1 LAYVFHRLV
10 RVGEAIRILEE
21 ALGGIRPLG
30 VEKVELTQ
38 ALGRVLAENVSAEV
52 DSPPFDRSTVDGYA
66 VNSADVYEAS
76 EATPVKLRI
85 VGEVRIGSPPELVIG
100 RGEAARISTGA
111 VVPRGSDAV
120 VMVEYTK
127 EAGDYV
133 LIYRQAA
140 PGENISTAGSDA
152 ARGDMVLRKGRVIT
166 PKEIAALVGTGVKT
180 LSVYLRPRIAV
191 YSVGDELVSSSEEL
205 SPGKVIDVNGPTLT
219 ALASECG
226 AEARFYGILPDDYES
241 IVKALSRAL
250 EAHDVVITSG
260 STSAGYGDV
269 IYRVFNELGR
279 VLVHGLNVKPGK
291 PTVIGVSKENKVLL
305 GLPGFP
311 LSAMIIFNVLARPIL
326 VRMTGA
332 TELEGSPRVRARFP
346 FRLEAGGGKT
356 EYIPVQLVETHRG
369 LVAYPLLAGSGSAT
383 ALAVSD
389 GFVTVSEERQFIDED
404 EEVEVSLLTR
414 EYRRSELNIIGSHC
428 PAVDLLLDLAGIS
441 NARIINVGSLGG
453 WRAVK
458 RGEADIAGTHLLNSE
473 TGEYNVHM
481 VGEMGLENKVAV
493 FRGYGRRIGLIV
505 GRGNPL
511 QLRSLKD
518 IVEKDLR
525 IVNRVKGSGMRQLLD
540 MGLKGL
546 GVENPEKR
554 IKGYTYQVGT
564 HNAVAIAV
572 NDGRADC
579 GIGIEYAAWMYGLDF
594 IPIGVEIYDF
604 VVRIDRLSK
613 QSVQTFLVT
622 LSSDRFKDA
631 LRRLSGYTPLDDTGK
646 RIV

>member
-1 LAYVFHRLV
+1 MAYVFHRLV

-21 ALGGIRPLG
+21 ALGGISPLG
-30 VEKVELTQ
+30 VEKLEVTK
-38 ALGRVLAENVSAEV
+38 ALGRVLADNVSAEV

-85 VGEVRIGSPPELVIG
+85 AGEVRIGSPPELVIG

-111 VVPRGSDAV
+111 VIPRGSDAV

-127 EAGDYV
+127 ESGDHV

-152 ARGDMVLRKGRVIT
+152 ARGDIVLRKGIVIT
-166 PKEIAALVGTGVKT
+166 PKEIAALTGTGVKT
-180 LSVYLRPRIAV
+180 VSVYLRPRVAV

-205 SPGKVIDVNGPTLT
+205 CPGKVIDINGPTLT

-226 AEARFYGILPDDYES
+226 AEAHFYGILPDDYES

-250 EAHDVVITSG
+250 ESHDVIITSG

-269 IYRVFNELGR
+269 VYRVFNGLGR

-291 PTVIGVSKENKVLL
+291 PTVIGVSNNKVLL

-311 LSAMIIFNVLARPIL
+311 LSAMIIFNVLVRPIL
-326 VRMTGA
+326 VKMTGA
-332 TELEGSPRVRARFP
+332 TELQDSPRVRARFP

-356 EYIPVQLVETHRG
+356 EYVPVQLVETSRG

-428 PAVDLLLDLAGIS
+428 PAVDLILDLVGIS

-473 TGEYNVHM
+473 TGEYNVHL
-481 VGEMGLENKVAV
+481 VGEMGLENKVAL
-493 FRGYGRRIGLIV
+493 FRGYGRRVGLIV
-505 GRGNPL
+505 RRGNPL
-511 QLRSLKD
+511 QIRSLRD

-540 MGLKGL
+540 MGLKEL
-546 GVENPEKR
+546 GVDNPEKR

-572 NDGRADC
+572 KDGRADC

-613 QSVQTFLVT
+613 QSVQTFIAT

-631 LRRLSGYTPLDDTGK
+631 LRRLRGYSPLDDTGK
-646 RIV
+646 RII

>member
-1 LAYVFHRLV
+1 M

-21 ALGGIRPLG
+21 ALGGISPLG
-30 VEKVELTQ
+30 VEKLEVTK
-38 ALGRVLAENVSAEV
+38 ALGRVLANNVSAEV

-85 VGEVRIGSPPELVIG
+85 AGEVRIGSLPELVIG

-111 VVPRGSDAV
+111 VIPRGSDAV

-127 EAGDYV
+127 ESGDYV
-133 LIYRQAA
+133 LIYRQVA

-152 ARGDMVLRKGRVIT
+152 ARGDIVLRKGIVIT
-166 PKEIAALVGTGVKT
+166 PKEIAALTGTGVKT
-180 LSVYLRPRIAV
+180 VSVYLRPRVAV

-205 SPGKVIDVNGPTLT
+205 RPGKVIDINGPTLT

-250 EAHDVVITSG
+250 ESHDVIITSG

-269 IYRVFNELGR
+269 VYRVFNGLGR

-291 PTVIGVSKENKVLL
+291 PTVIGVSNNKVLL

-311 LSAMIIFNVLARPIL
+311 LSAMIIFNVLVRPIL
-326 VRMTGA
+326 VKMTGA
-332 TELEGSPRVRARFP
+332 TELQDSPRVRARFP

-356 EYIPVQLVETHRG
+356 EYVPVQLVETSRG

-428 PAVDLLLDLAGIS
+428 PAVDLILDLVGIS

-473 TGEYNVHM
+473 TGEYNVHL
-481 VGEMGLENKVAV
+481 VGEMGLENKVAL
-493 FRGYGRRIGLIV
+493 FRGYGRRVGLIV
-505 GRGNPL
+505 RRGNPL
-511 QLRSLKD
+511 QIRSLRD

-540 MGLKGL
+540 MGLKEL
-546 GVENPEKR
+546 GVDNPEKR

-572 NDGRADC
+572 KDGRADC

-613 QSVQTFLVT
+613 QSVQTFIAT

-631 LRRLSGYTPLDDTGK
+631 LRRLRGYSPLDDTGK
-646 RIV
+646 RII

>member
-21 ALGGIRPLG
+21 ALGGISPLG
-30 VEKVELTQ
+30 VEKLEVTK
-38 ALGRVLAENVSAEV
+38 ALGRVLADNVSAEV

-85 VGEVRIGSPPELVIG
+85 AGEVRIGSLPELVIG

-111 VVPRGSDAV
+111 VIPRGSDAV

-127 EAGDYV
+127 ESGDHV

-152 ARGDMVLRKGRVIT
+152 ARGDIVLRKGIVIT
-166 PKEIAALVGTGVKT
+166 PKEIAALTGTGVKT
-180 LSVYLRPRIAV
+180 VSVYLRPRVAV

-205 SPGKVIDVNGPTLT
+205 CPGKVIDINGPTLT

-226 AEARFYGILPDDYES
+226 AEAHFYGILPDDYES

-250 EAHDVVITSG
+250 ESHDVIITSG

-269 IYRVFNELGR
+269 VYRVFNGLGR

-291 PTVIGVSKENKVLL
+291 PTVIGVSNNKVLL

-311 LSAMIIFNVLARPIL
+311 LSAMIIFNVLVRPIL
-326 VRMTGA
+326 VKMTGA
-332 TELEGSPRVRARFP
+332 TELQDSPRVRARFP

-356 EYIPVQLVETHRG
+356 EYVPVQLVETSRG

-428 PAVDLLLDLAGIS
+428 PAVDLILDLVGIS

-473 TGEYNVHM
+473 TGEYNVHL
-481 VGEMGLENKVAV
+481 VGEMGLENKVAL
-493 FRGYGRRIGLIV
+493 FRGYGRRVGLIV
-505 GRGNPL
+505 RRGNPL
-511 QLRSLKD
+511 QIRSLRD

-540 MGLKGL
+540 MGLKEL
-546 GVENPEKR
+546 GVDNPEKR

-572 NDGRADC
+572 KDGRADC

-613 QSVQTFLVT
+613 QSVQTFIAT

-631 LRRLSGYTPLDDTGK
+631 LRRLRGYSPLDDTGK
-646 RIV
+646 RII

>member
-1 LAYVFHRLV
+1 MAYVFHRLV

-21 ALGGIRPLG
+21 ALGGISPLG
-30 VEKVELTQ
+30 VEKLEVTK
-38 ALGRVLAENVSAEV
+38 ALGRVLADNVSAEV

-85 VGEVRIGSPPELVIG
+85 AGEVRIGSLPELVIG

-111 VVPRGSDAV
+111 VIPRGSDAV

-127 EAGDYV
+127 ESGDYV
-133 LIYRQAA
+133 LIYRQVA

-152 ARGDMVLRKGRVIT
+152 ARGDIVLRKGIVIT
-166 PKEIAALVGTGVKT
+166 PKEIAALTGTGVKT
-180 LSVYLRPRIAV
+180 VSVYLRPRVAV

-205 SPGKVIDVNGPTLT
+205 RPGKVIDINGPTLT

-250 EAHDVVITSG
+250 ESHDVIITSG

-269 IYRVFNELGR
+269 VYRVFNGLGR

-291 PTVIGVSKENKVLL
+291 PTVIGVSNNKVLL

-311 LSAMIIFNVLARPIL
+311 LSAMIIFNVLVRPIL
-326 VRMTGA
+326 VKMTGA
-332 TELEGSPRVRARFP
+332 TELQDSPRVRARFP

-356 EYIPVQLVETHRG
+356 EYVPVQLVETSRG

-428 PAVDLLLDLAGIS
+428 PAVDLILDLVGIS

-473 TGEYNVHM
+473 TGEYNVHL
-481 VGEMGLENKVAV
+481 VGEMGLENKVAL
-493 FRGYGRRIGLIV
+493 FRGYGRRVGLIV
-505 GRGNPL
+505 RRGNPL
-511 QLRSLKD
+511 QIRSLRD

-540 MGLKGL
+540 MGLKEL
-546 GVENPEKR
+546 GVDNPEKR

-572 NDGRADC
+572 KDGRADC

-613 QSVQTFLVT
+613 QSVQTFIAT

-631 LRRLSGYTPLDDTGK
+631 LRRLRGYSPLDDTGK
-646 RIV
+646 RII

>member
-1 LAYVFHRLV
+1 M

-21 ALGGIRPLG
+21 ALGGISPLG
-30 VEKVELTQ
+30 VEKLEVTK
-38 ALGRVLAENVSAEV
+38 ALGRVLADNVSAEV

-85 VGEVRIGSPPELVIG
+85 AGEVRIGSPPELVIG

-111 VVPRGSDAV
+111 VIPRGSDAV

-127 EAGDYV
+127 ESGDYV

-152 ARGDMVLRKGRVIT
+152 ARGDIVLRKGIVIT
-166 PKEIAALVGTGVKT
+166 PKEIAALTGTGVKT
-180 LSVYLRPRIAV
+180 VSVYLRPRVAV

-205 SPGKVIDVNGPTLT
+205 CPGKVIDINGPTLT

-250 EAHDVVITSG
+250 ESHDVIITSG

-269 IYRVFNELGR
+269 VYRVFNGLGR

-291 PTVIGVSKENKVLL
+291 PTVIGVSNNKVLL

-311 LSAMIIFNVLARPIL
+311 LSAMIIFNVLVRPIL
-326 VRMTGA
+326 VKMTGA
-332 TELEGSPRVRARFP
+332 TELQDSPRVRARFP

-356 EYIPVQLVETHRG
+356 EYVPVQLVETSRG

-428 PAVDLLLDLAGIS
+428 PAVDLILDLVGIS

-473 TGEYNVHM
+473 TGEYNVHL
-481 VGEMGLENKVAV
+481 VGEMGLENKVAL
-493 FRGYGRRIGLIV
+493 FRGYGRRVGLIV
-505 GRGNPL
+505 RRGNPL
-511 QLRSLKD
+511 QIRSLRD

-540 MGLKGL
+540 MGLKEL
-546 GVENPEKR
+546 GVDNPEKR

-572 NDGRADC
+572 KDGRADC

-613 QSVQTFLVT
+613 QSVQTFIAT

-631 LRRLSGYTPLDDTGK
+631 LRRLRGYSPLDDTGK
-646 RIV
+646 RII